1 MSRKTKDQIEKQKE
15 NEALKQEL
23 QKQCDKKRM
32 SMFDFQKNWN
42 TKNKNKI
49 TEMVKLG
56 DVILIRFG
64 SITIHVNTDKLY
76 L

>member
-1 MSRKTKDQIEKQKE
+1 MKNTKTEKEQKFDKLKEQI
-15 NEALKQEL
+15 
-23 QKQCDKKRM
+23 QKQCTKRM
-32 SMFDFQKNWN
+32 SMNEFQKEWN
-42 TKNKNKI
+42 SKNKDKI

-64 SITIHVNTDKLY
+64 NITIHCITENLY

>member
-1 MSRKTKDQIEKQKE
+1 MSRKTKDQIQKQKE

-42 TKNKNKI
+42 AKNKNKI

>member
-23 QKQCDKKRM
+23 QKQCTKKRM

-42 TKNKNKI
+42 AKNKNKI

>member
-1 MSRKTKDQIEKQKE
+1 MKNTKIEKKQKFDK
-15 NEALKQEL
+15 LKEQI
-23 QKQCDKKRM
+23 QKQCNKRM
-32 SMFDFQKNWN
+32 SMKEFQKEWN
-42 TKNKNKI
+42 SKNKDKI

-64 SITIHVNTDKLY
+64 NTTIHCITENLY

>member
-1 MSRKTKDQIEKQKE
+1 MRRKTKDQIEKQKE

-42 TKNKNKI
+42 AKNKNKI

>member
-15 NEALKQEL
+15 NEILKQEL

-42 TKNKNKI
+42 SKNKNKI

-64 SITIHVNTDKLY
+64 SITIHVNTDNLY

>member
-1 MSRKTKDQIEKQKE
+1 MSRKTKDQIQKQKE
-15 NEALKQEL
+15 NEILKQEL

-42 TKNKNKI
+42 AKNKNKI

-64 SITIHVNTDKLY
+64 SITIHVNTDNLY

>member
-42 TKNKNKI
+42 AKNKNKI

-64 SITIHVNTDKLY
+64 SITIHVNTDNLY

>member
-1 MSRKTKDQIEKQKE
+1 MKNTKTEKEQKFDKLKEQI
-15 NEALKQEL
+15 
-23 QKQCDKKRM
+23 QKQCNKRM
-32 SMFDFQKNWN
+32 SMNEFQKEWN
-42 TKNKNKI
+42 SKNKDKI

-64 SITIHVNTDKLY
+64 NTTIHCITEYLY

>member
-1 MSRKTKDQIEKQKE
+1 
-15 NEALKQEL
+15 
-23 QKQCDKKRM
+23 
-32 SMFDFQKNWN
+32 MFDFQKNWN

>member
-42 TKNKNKI
+42 AKNKNKI

>member
-32 SMFDFQKNWN
+32 SMFNFQKNWN
-42 TKNKNKI
+42 AKNKNKI

>member
-1 MSRKTKDQIEKQKE
+1 MSRKTKDQIEKQEE

-42 TKNKNKI
+42 AKNKNKI